1 MDYSYFFYHRTLV
14 IICFLAQLH
23 LFIDGLFIFLLSQN
37 FGYYMFSCSASLI
50 YRWTIHISFITELW
64 LLYVFF
70 SFITAQ
76 LHLFIDGLFI
86 FLLSQNFGYYMF
98 SCSASLI
105 YRWTIHISFI
115 TELWLLYVFLLS
127 FTYL

>member
-50 YRWTIHISFITELW
+50 YRWTIHISFITELEIKNNKHR
-64 LLYVFF
+64 
-70 SFITAQ
+70 SFIE
-76 LHLFIDGLFI
+76 LHILTFISNLK
-86 FLLSQNFGYYMF
+86 
-98 SCSASLI
+98 
-105 YRWTIHISFI
+105 TIILPRLCNKKTPTVDIIHFPHLEGICN
-115 TELWLLYVFLLS
+115 TQTVAAYGD
-127 FTYL
+127 